1 MANSWKISAR
11 CECLENCFLL
21 LDRYA
26 LFICNTRGKR
36 SMKPIDIRAIIR
48 LAGSG
53 NGMNN
58 MLKQHNKPTAIVRK
72 HLKCVEAWNPPPRV

>member
-1 MANSWKISAR
+1 
-11 CECLENCFLL
+11 
-21 LDRYA
+21 
-26 LFICNTRGKR
+26 
-36 SMKPIDIRAIIR
+36 MKPIDIRAIIR

>member
-1 MANSWKISAR
+1 MTNSWRISAC
-11 CECLENCFLL
+11 CECLENSFLL

-36 SMKPIDIRAIIR
+36 SMKPTDIRDIIT
-48 LAGSG
+48 LAVSE

-58 MLKQHNKPTAIVRK
+58 MVKQHNKPTAIVRK